1 MKQYFLLFVFLAFT
15 LVCFAQD
22 SGAKRNIYVTAYLD
36 QVEQTVKSGGNA
48 ADLSVRESVRYN
60 QVSQAASKITNEE
73 KLFARKQ
80 DSGSLPPEKIT
91 PVVMPDNPNKGLH
104 IHSPLRNMTSGF
116 SFGPTAKT
124 IQGYSTYRIE
134 FVGDISSLG
143 LGIGVVP
150 GASELRFPISGYFG
164 GGQVGWYG
172 KSNDQVRHDVIRF
185 TLDWYTHASGSRG
198 RMRDSDWFDT
208 PLTPGRSIY
217 SESRVGLGGGGVD
230 GRLAYNALSFGDT
243 VFTGPMLGIKYEK
256 FQFKCSDL
264 EQIGNGLLASKTGT
278 SAGPDIDYTVK
289 SYIPYLGW
297 SADIF
302 FDNQYSLQLAGGYS
316 SLVDV
321 RDTDNH
327 LLIPKIM
334 HAHCQGSA
342 ALVDG
347 KFTWDIDP
355 HWQLSTTIQYLYIT
369 TSGRQI
375 QTFSDGSQAAVNDQI
390 KSTQLAIDA
399 GLTYRF

>member
-1 MKQYFLLFVFLAFT
+1 MA
-15 LVCFAQD
+15 
-22 SGAKRNIYVTAYLD
+22 
-36 QVEQTVKSGGNA
+36 
-48 ADLSVRESVRYN
+48 
-60 QVSQAASKITNEE
+60 
-73 KLFARKQ
+73 
-80 DSGSLPPEKIT
+80 
-91 PVVMPDNPNKGLH
+91 
-104 IHSPLRNMTSGF
+104 SGF
-116 SFGPTAKT
+116 GFGPTAKT

-134 FVGDISSLG
+134 FVEDISSLG
-143 LGIGVVP
+143 LGISSVP

-164 GGQVGWYG
+164 GGQVSWYG
-172 KSNDQVRHDVIRF
+172 KSKDQARHDVIRF

-198 RMRDSDWFDT
+198 RMRDSDWFDN
-208 PLTPGRSIY
+208 PLTPGRGIY

-230 GRLAYNALSFGDT
+230 GRLVYNALSFGDI

-264 EQIGNGLLASKTGT
+264 EQIGNGLLASYFT
-278 SAGPDIDYTVK
+278 STVAGPDIDYTVK

-297 SADIF
+297 STDIF
-302 FDNQYSLQLAGGYS
+302 FDDQYNLQLAGGYS

-321 RDTDNH
+321 RDRDDH
-327 LLIPKIM
+327 ILIPKIM
-334 HAHCQGSA
+334 QAHCTGSA

-369 TSGRQI
+369 TSGHQI
-375 QTFSDGSQAAVNDQI
+375 QTYADGSQAPVDDQI